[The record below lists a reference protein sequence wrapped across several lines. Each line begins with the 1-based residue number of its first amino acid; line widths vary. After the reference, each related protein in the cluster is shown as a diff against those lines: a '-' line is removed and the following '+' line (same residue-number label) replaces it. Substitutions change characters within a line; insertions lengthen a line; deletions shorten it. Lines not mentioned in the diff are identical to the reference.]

1 MKHQVSIYAD
11 TQVLK
16 QKHTHINA
24 FTSFYSKTNT
34 NKEQVYI
41 LILVIKLYCAFL
53 ILLLT

>member
-1 MKHQVSIYAD
+1 MKHQVSVYAD
-11 TQVLK
+11 TEVLK